1 MNKYIIIDDLKQQ
14 RKTNKDMVT
23 YYKKMIEQDKIILS
37 DAEKFF
43 INEKNNIEW
52 RSFDYH
58 TLQGIKQEQGYYY
71 KKDNIPVEV
80 IENNIDEARNRINM
94 YRKEIISLTDNTNW
108 INSLEQNNWQ
118 NLNKEMGL

>member
-14 RKTNKDMVT
+14 RQTNEDMII
-23 YYKKMIEQDKIILS
+23 YNKKMIEKEKRILS
-37 DAEKFF
+37 DSEKFF

-58 TLQGIKQEQGYYY
+58 TLQGWQHKKGYYY

-94 YRKEIISLTDNTNW
+94 YRKEIISLTDNTKW

>member
-1 MNKYIIIDDLKQQ
+1 MNKYMIIDDLKQQ
-14 RKTNKDMVT
+14 RKTNKDMII
-23 YYKKMIEQDKIILS
+23 YYKKMIEQDKKILS

-43 INEKNNIEW
+43 INEKNNIQW

-58 TLQGIKQEQGYYY
+58 TLQGIKHEQGYYY

-80 IENNIDEARNRINM
+80 IENNINEARNRINM

-118 NLNKEMGL
+118 NLNKEMGI